1 MIGMTAVDADMTD
14 VRFSRCNLTLARCW
28 TSTYRS
34 ARFEHCALQEASFD
48 GSDLSGAVFSKCDL
62 TKADFRNA
70 KLKKTDLRGS
80 ILTGIQINLR
90 DLAGRIA
97 VHEADLNDF
106 GSTLEVVQ
114 RVRPDAIFHL
124 AAHANVR
131 ASFITPQAVL
141 ANNILGTGNLFEA
154 VRFVRNRLIH
164 RLPFRLVTASRFFTT
179 RWHLTLFRVSPSERT
194 RSRSSPKTQMQ

>member
-90 DLAGRIA
+90 DLAGAIIDPSQA
-97 VHEADLNDF
+97 MELIHLLGV
-106 GSTLEVVQ
+106 T
-114 RVRPDAIFHL
+114 VRPED
-124 AAHANVR
+124 
-131 ASFITPQAVL
+131 T
-141 ANNILGTGNLFEA
+141 
-154 VRFVRNRLIH
+154 
-164 RLPFRLVTASRFFTT
+164 
-179 RWHLTLFRVSPSERT
+179 
-194 RSRSSPKTQMQ
+194 